1 MGVKSP
7 GSPSHNA
14 NVLSDIVPVPPDVT
28 GEELACSGRLE
39 LGEEVGARSPRVFK
53 GSEVHWVRACVV
65 EPEA

>member
-1 MGVKSP
+1 M
-7 GSPSHNA
+7 
-14 NVLSDIVPVPPDVT
+14 PVPPDVT

-53 GSEVHWVRACVV
+53 RSEVHWVRAYAL

>member
-1 MGVKSP
+1 M
-7 GSPSHNA
+7 
-14 NVLSDIVPVPPDVT
+14 LSDIVPVPPDVT